1 MHSANRSRN
10 YKPLNLKIMMPQE
23 NYDNYNQDDRNYNMN
38 EEFINSEIVENTDST
53 INQYLDDKRSADHQP
68 TELDHDDA
76 DRRTLDE
83 SEADED
89 EDDE

>member
-1 MHSANRSRN
+1 M
-10 YKPLNLKIMMPQE
+10 IPQE
-23 NYDNYNQDDRNYNMN
+23 NYDTYNQDDSTYQMG
-38 EEFINSEIVENTDST
+38 EESIHSETMEHTDPA
-53 INQYLDDKRSADHQP
+53 INQHYSDERSADHQP

-89 EDDE
+89 DEE

>member
-1 MHSANRSRN
+1 M
-10 YKPLNLKIMMPQE
+10 IPQE
-23 NYDNYNQDDRNYNMN
+23 NYDTYRQDDGLYHMG
-38 EEFINSEIVENTDST
+38 EESIQSETMEYTDPGV
-53 INQYLDDKRSADHQP
+53 NQHYKDERSADHQP

-89 EDDE
+89 DED

>member
-1 MHSANRSRN
+1 MKA
-10 YKPLNLKIMMPQE
+10 QE
-23 NYDNYNQDDRNYNMN
+23 NNDDYNLNDRKYQMAQ
-38 EEFINSEIVENTDST
+38 EAVDSENTDT
-53 INQYLDDKRSADHQP
+53 PIHHDKDNERSADHQP

-89 EDDE
+89 DE

>member
-1 MHSANRSRN
+1 M
-10 YKPLNLKIMMPQE
+10 IPQE
-23 NYDNYNQDDRNYNMN
+23 NYDAYRQDDSLYHMG
-38 EEFINSEIVENTDST
+38 EESIQSETMERTDPGV
-53 INQYLDDKRSADHQP
+53 NQHYSDERSADNQP

-89 EDDE
+89 DED

>member
-1 MHSANRSRN
+1 MIPE
-10 YKPLNLKIMMPQE
+10 K
-23 NYDNYNQDDRNYNMN
+23 NYDTYNHDDNMYHMG
-38 EEFINSEIVENTDST
+38 EESIHSETMEDTDPAV
-53 INQYLDDKRSADHQP
+53 NQHYDDERSADHQP

-89 EDDE
+89 DED

>member
-1 MHSANRSRN
+1 M
-10 YKPLNLKIMMPQE
+10 IPQE
-23 NYDNYNQDDRNYNMN
+23 NYDTYRQDGSMYHMGEESIQSETMEHTDPGISQHYND
-38 EEFINSEIVENTDST
+38 E
-53 INQYLDDKRSADHQP
+53 RSSDHQP

-89 EDDE
+89 DED

>member
-1 MHSANRSRN
+1 M
-10 YKPLNLKIMMPQE
+10 LPQE
-23 NYDNYNQDDRNYNMN
+23 NYDTYDQNESTYHMGEESIHSETMEHTDPAVNQHHDD
-38 EEFINSEIVENTDST
+38 E
-53 INQYLDDKRSADHQP
+53 RSADHQP

-89 EDDE
+89 ENED

>member
-1 MHSANRSRN
+1 M
-10 YKPLNLKIMMPQE
+10 IPQE
-23 NYDNYNQDDRNYNMN
+23 NYDTYRQDDSLYHMGEESIQSETMEHTDPGVNQNYKD
-38 EEFINSEIVENTDST
+38 E
-53 INQYLDDKRSADHQP
+53 RSADHQP

-89 EDDE
+89 DED

>member
-1 MHSANRSRN
+1 M
-10 YKPLNLKIMMPQE
+10 IPQE
-23 NYDNYNQDDRNYNMN
+23 NHDTYSQHDSMYHLGEESIHSETMEHTDPGVKQHDDD
-38 EEFINSEIVENTDST
+38 E
-53 INQYLDDKRSADHQP
+53 RSADRQP

-89 EDDE
+89 DNED